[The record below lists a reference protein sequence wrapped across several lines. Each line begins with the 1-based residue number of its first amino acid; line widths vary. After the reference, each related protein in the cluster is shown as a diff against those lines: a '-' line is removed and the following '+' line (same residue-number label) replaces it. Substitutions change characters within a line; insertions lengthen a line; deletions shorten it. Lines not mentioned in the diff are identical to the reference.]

1 MLLAL
6 DSSTHKVGIAL
17 YDGVQVLGEMMWTS
31 RQFHTVELAPA
42 VAELL
47 TRMDVSPAQL
57 SALAVAVGP
66 GSFTGLRIGLA
77 LAKGLALAQRLPLV
91 GVPTLDILA
100 AAQPLL
106 EIPMAAVLQAGRGRL
121 AVGWY
126 RVIQGEW
133 RSDGRIEVLSSEELY
148 QRLQSPTF
156 VCGEL
161 GQDERRLLGRKR
173 KTVLLASPA
182 QSVRRPAWLAEL
194 AWRRWQ
200 AGQVDDAA
208 TLSPIYLHHSLP
220 IPE

>member
-6 DSSTHKVGIAL
+6 DTSTHRVGIAL
-17 YDGVQVLGEMMWTS
+17 YDGVQVLGEMVWTS

-42 VAELL
+42 VADLL
-47 TRMDVSPAQL
+47 SRMDVTPAQL
-57 SALAVAVGP
+57 RALAVAIGP

-100 AAQPLL
+100 AAQPLMAV
-106 EIPMAAVLQAGRGRL
+106 PMAAVLQAGRGRL

-126 RVIQGEW
+126 RVVDGEW
-133 RSDGRIEVLSSEELY
+133 RSDGKIEVLSSEELY
-148 QRLQSPTF
+148 QRLQTPTL

-161 GQDERRLLGRKR
+161 GEDERRLLARKR

-182 QSVRRPAWLAEL
+182 QSARRPGWLAEL
-194 AWRRWQ
+194 GWRRWQ
-200 AGQVDDAA
+200 AGQVDDPAA
-208 TLSPIYLHHSLP
+208 LSPIYLHHSLP